1 MSLAIQYIRREF
13 AESIRVETL
22 AQRAAM
28 SVSAFHRHFKAVT
41 ALSPLQYQK
50 RVRLLH
56 ARTLLV
62 AKAKNVT
69 NTAFEVGYESATQ
82 FSRDYAKI
90 FGLPPARDA
99 ARILGE
105 VRGLG

>member
-1 MSLAIQYIRREF
+1 MLAIQYIRQEF
-13 AESIRVETL
+13 AESIRVDAL
-22 AQRAAM
+22 AQRVAM
-28 SVSAFHRHFKAVT
+28 SLSAFHRHFKAVT
-41 ALSPLQYQK
+41 AMSPLQYQK

-62 AKAKNVT
+62 ANAKNVT
-69 NTAFEVGYESATQ
+69 NAAYEVDYESATQ
-82 FSRDYAKI
+82 FSRDYARV

-105 VRGLG
+105 NRSQKI